1 LDKQFWPGVSFGISS
16 ITASFAELEECM
28 MQKYYN
34 LLPISGIR
42 QSVWRELRQM
52 DRGFY
57 GCGFPHPGVES
68 IWDLQAT
75 NLPAQQ
81 AFPLE
86 PISVFVGQ
94 TKITADTDGY
104 VRYWAHRHLAEA
116 NFHSLGILFAQEFE
130 YVDWEMV
137 YETLRSVPQLFQV
150 WACKQVMGVAG
161 TMEWDR
167 STVRVCIMEYAHGRG
182 GKTMESICAGLDLQ
196 FLLMAREQ
204 DTIGWRCFME
214 GMVSTRMRSLQCN
227 YHHLQGTHMNPK
239 RWARWLIQ
247 KLLEATHG
255 QWIYW
260 NIQIHDSGAGTQAT
274 LRKEAIQWEI
284 EEQMDLGG
292 AGLLE
297 EDQWML
303 EVNLRD
309 LETTGG
315 EKEEY
320 WLLAI
325 KAARTAATLTRV
337 QTHPALQPAD

>member
-1 LDKQFWPGVSFGISS
+1 MD
-16 ITASFAELEECM
+16 
-28 MQKYYN
+28 N
-34 LLPISGIR
+34 LAKR
-42 QSVWRELRQM
+42 A
-52 DRGFY
+52 
-57 GCGFPHPGVES
+57 

-86 PISVFVGQ
+86 PISVFAGQ
-94 TKITADTDGY
+94 TKITACTDGY
-104 VRYWAHRHLAEA
+104 VRYWAHRHLAKA
-116 NFHSLGILFAQEFE
+116 NFHSLGILFSQEFE
-130 YVDWEMV
+130 YIDWEMV
-137 YETLRSVPQLFQV
+137 YETLRTVPWLFQV

-161 TMEWDR
+161 TMEWGR
-167 STVRVCIMEYAHGRG
+167 STVRVCPSCTVERDTCAHVLSCCHEGRVATLKHTLELTEEWLVDADTNPDLLNCIMEYAHGRG
-182 GKTMESICAGLDLQ
+182 GKTMESICAGLDSQ

-204 DTIGWRCFME
+204 DAIGWRCFME
-214 GMVSTRMRSLQCN
+214 GMVSTRMRSIQCD
-227 YHHLQGTHMNPK
+227 YHHLQGTNMNPK
-239 RWARWLIQ
+239 CWARGLIQ

-260 NIQIHDSGAGTQAT
+260 NIQIHDSVAGTQAT

-303 EVNLRD
+303 EVNLGD

-315 EKEEY
+315 EQEEY

-325 KAARTAATLTRV
+325 KAARTAATLTRA
-337 QTHPALQPAD
+337 QTHLALQPAD